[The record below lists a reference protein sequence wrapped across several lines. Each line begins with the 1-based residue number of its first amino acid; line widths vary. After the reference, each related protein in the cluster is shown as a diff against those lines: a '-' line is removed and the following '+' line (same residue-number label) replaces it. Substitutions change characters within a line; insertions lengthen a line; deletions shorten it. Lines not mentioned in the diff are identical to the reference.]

1 MVVMMSSL
9 SATNAL
15 KHNYVAKDM
24 HRSLVGPLGFPF
36 GFADTGSYNLTV
48 YDFELSIGEHKDGYH
63 DHEEDED
70 DDDFR
75 LHHRRKIVNKNS
87 NAALNDVQ
95 GVGFLLKRFKDE
107 ADFNHYMNWLAANET
122 RCALTP
128 FLQGDDDEDL
138 FGGGGGFND
147 DFEDDRYYEFD
158 GDGEIVDSAADSGI
172 FLNMKPTSRHAP
184 HTASVYYEFKK
195 GEEGLYFL
203 LYQICPK
210 PSGDIHSRF
219 ELDFHFSNL
228 DVLGNESYLSAGE
241 MVLPHMF
248 FYFSLIYAI
257 CLYLWVSNIRLISK
271 GEPGHWDDN
280 LGGEHQA
287 VVYPIHHLM
296 TALLTLKF
304 LALFFE
310 SIRYH
315 FLRVTGHAYFW
326 SGVYYTFAF
335 LKGTFLFTVILLL
348 GSGWSFVKPFL
359 GDREKNMACAI
370 LGLQVI
376 NNIAIVV
383 LTQKTEGERSF
394 DRWTGILH
402 MVDIL
407 CCCAV
412 LIPIVWQVN
421 ALEKNLEQSGNHNDS
436 GMDDEIIDLQQDD
449 LRLPE
454 DEFEEAPPSMV
465 YGDSRLAS
473 KLRLFRSF
481 YLLVV
486 GYIYVTRIVVYLFAT
501 MLDYR
506 HTWLRHFVIEG
517 VTLAFYVTVGMQ
529 FRPMCENPYLTVQQQ
544 QAGANTHTS
553 REVEL
558 PVKSSKLKD

>member
-1 MVVMMSSL
+1 MRRSRSDPMSIVSTYQPPLRSWMVLCFLVLCSMTTP
-9 SATNAL
+9 AAAL
-15 KHNYVAKDM
+15 KHNFIAKDM
-24 HRSLVGPLGFPF
+24 HRVLVGPLGFPF
-36 GFADTGSYNLTV
+36 GFTDTGSYNLTV
-48 YDFELSIGEHKDGYH
+48 YDFEISFGVH
-63 DHEEDED
+63 ED
-70 DDDFR
+70 DDDDEDDMDFR
-75 LHHRRKIVNKNS
+75 RRKM
-87 NAALNDVQ
+87 NAAINDIE

-107 ADFNHYMNWLAANET
+107 AEFNHYMNWMADNET
-122 RCALTP
+122 RCALEP
-128 FLQGDDDEDL
+128 FLQDEDEDL
-138 FGGGGGFND
+138 FDMDDQF
-147 DFEDDRYYEFD
+147 DFED
-158 GDGEIVDSAADSGI
+158 GDGEIVDSAAESGV
-172 FLNMKPTSRHAP
+172 FLNMKPKSRHAP
-184 HTASVYYEFKK
+184 NTATVYYDFQP

-203 LYQICPK
+203 LYQICGQPAQ
-210 PSGDIHSRF
+210 DIHSKF

-248 FYFSLIYAI
+248 FYFSLLYAI
-257 CLYLWVSNIRLISK
+257 CLYLWVSNIRLI
-271 GEPGHWDDN
+271 GE
-280 LGGEHQA
+280 GESGRWSDTPRSGEEQP

-296 TALLTLKF
+296 TVLLTLKF

-335 LKGTFLFTVILLL
+335 MKGTFLFTVILLL
-348 GSGWSFVKPFL
+348 GSGWSFLKPFL
-359 GDREKNMACAI
+359 GDREKTMACAI
-370 LGLQVI
+370 LSLQVI

-394 DRWTGILH
+394 ERWTAILH

-412 LIPIVWQVN
+412 LIPVVWQVN
-421 ALEKNLEQSGNHNDS
+421 ALEKSLEQSGNHND
-436 GMDDEIIDLQQDD
+436 GGVDDEIIDMQADD

-454 DEFEEAPPSMV
+454 DEFEEAPPM

-473 KLRLFRSF
+473 KLKLFRSF

-486 GYIYVTRIVVYLFAT
+486 GYIYATRIVVYLFAT

-506 HTWLRHFVIEG
+506 HTWLRHFVIEV

-529 FRPMCENPYLTVQQQ
+529 FRPMSENPYLTVQQPEG
-544 QAGANTHTS
+544 AGNK
-553 REVEL
+553 EVEL
-558 PVKSSKLKD
+558 PTKPSKLKD

>member
-1 MVVMMSSL
+1 
-9 SATNAL
+9 
-15 KHNYVAKDM
+15 M
-24 HRSLVGPLGFPF
+24 HHTLVGPLGFPF
-36 GFADTGSYNLTV
+36 GFTETGSFNLTV
-48 YDFELSIGEHKDGYH
+48 YDFQLTLGSH
-63 DHEEDED
+63 DEEVRLD
-70 DDDFR
+70 DDADFR
-75 LHHRRKIVNKNS
+75 HGRSLTLSSI
-87 NAALNDVQ
+87 D

-107 ADFNHYMNWLAANET
+107 AEFNHYMNKLRANET
-122 RCALTP
+122 RCAFEP
-128 FLQGDDDEDL
+128 FLRTDDDYPGV
-138 FGGGGGFND
+138 FGEMD
-147 DFEDDRYYEFD
+147 DDVYAERD
-158 GDGEIVDSAADSGI
+158 GDGEVIDSAAESGI
-172 FLNMKPTSRHAP
+172 FLNMKPASRHAP
-184 HTASVYYEFKK
+184 HTATVYYDFHR

-203 LYQICPK
+203 LYQICF
-210 PSGDIHSRF
+210 STESSSQQQQQQQQHDLHSKF

-228 DVLGNESYLSAGE
+228 DALGNESFLSAGE
-241 MVLPHMF
+241 MILPHMF

-257 CLYLWVSNIRLISK
+257 CLYLWVSNIRLI
-271 GEPGHWDDN
+271 GEGFPGHWNDN
-280 LGGEHQA
+280 LAGSDHHHHHHHHHHHQQA

-296 TALLTLKF
+296 TVLLTLKF
-304 LALFFE
+304 LALVFE

-315 FLRVTGHAYFW
+315 FLRVTGHAYVW
-326 SGVYYTFAF
+326 SGIYYTFAF
-335 LKGTFLFTVILLL
+335 MKGTFLFTVILLL

-359 GDREKNMACAI
+359 GEREKTMACAI

-383 LTQKTEGERSF
+383 LTQKTEGEKAF
-394 DRWTGILH
+394 AGWTAILH

-421 ALEKNLEQSGNHNDS
+421 TLEKNLEQSGNHNDE
-436 GMDDEIIDLQQDD
+436 DAETIDLQED
-449 LRLPE
+449 LRVPE
-454 DEFEEAPPSMV
+454 DEFEEAPPA

-486 GYIYVTRIVVYLFAT
+486 GYIYLTRIVVYLFAT

-506 HTWLRHFVIEG
+506 HTWLRHFVIEL

-529 FRPMCENPYLTVQQQ
+529 FRPMSENPYLTIEQSPESMSNN
-544 QAGANTHTS
+544 G

-558 PVKSSKLKD
+558 PVKSNKMKD